1 MEIRD
6 LYNRDKEKTNETIY
20 ATEPIPENRYILI
33 QSVLIQNHKGQIL
46 VQKRSKQKGGEYA
59 LTSGHAKTGETPI
72 QGIITEIKEELG
84 IDVIPEQLT
93 LIHSERSDTNQAFYD
108 LFYLQNNYDI
118 SKMKLQKEEVEEV
131 KWLTEKEVE
140 TLCSNNNF
148 KTSHIEAYEVIMKKL
163 KERE

>member
-6 LYNRDKEKTNETIY
+6 LYNINKEKTNKTIY
-20 ATEPIPENRYILI
+20 ANEPIPENRYILI
-33 QSVLIQNHKGQIL
+33 QLVLIQNNNGQIL
-46 VQKRSKQKGGEYA
+46 IQKRSKQKGGEYA

-84 IDVIPEQLT
+84 IDVTPEELT
-93 LIHSERSDTNQAFYD
+93 LIYSQRSDINQVFYD
-108 LFYLQNNYDI
+108 LFYLQNNYEI
-118 SKMKLQKEEVEEV
+118 SEMKLQKEEVEDV
-131 KWLTEKEVE
+131 KWLTKKEVE

-148 KTSHIEAYEVIMKKL
+148 KTSHIEAFEIIMKKL